1 MDIRGKDRAKSD
13 AHEFASKERRRE
25 MSEVTTNDLS
35 VSYEIERK
43 GISLQKVV
51 GFE

>member
-1 MDIRGKDRAKSD
+1 
-13 AHEFASKERRRE
+13 
-25 MSEVTTNDLS
+25 MSEVTTNDFG